1 MDSKNIICQTPRH
14 KSEKVSGLYYWTG
27 NLSQMLACS
36 EVLLIIDDIIADEE
50 IDKRRQSLLELAM
63 SGRYRDRYLW
73 VLIQSYSA
81 IPKNLRR
88 QTMAIFV
95 WYPKERGDLK
105 TIHDENDVFT
115 DDELVVV
122 RDLLKKSRHACLYI
136 RNEYPRES
144 KVLNHV

>member
-1 MDSKNIICQTPRH
+1 
-14 KSEKVSGLYYWTG
+14 
-27 NLSQMLACS
+27 
-36 EVLLIIDDIIADEE
+36 
-50 IDKRRQSLLELAM
+50 
-63 SGRYRDRYLW
+63 
-73 VLIQSYSA
+73 
-81 IPKNLRR
+81 
-88 QTMAIFV
+88 MAIFV

-122 RDLLKKSRHACLYI
+122 RDQLKKSRHACLYI